1 MTVLELNSGNE
12 NQQKGQDD
20 LMSLV
25 IKTIEFARVAY
36 KNLKEKYWSAT
47 NHDKS

>member
-20 LMSLV
+20 LMSVV
-25 IKTIEFARVAY
+25 IKKKYV
-36 KNLKEKYWSAT
+36 NLPGLPTKKPGKEALIS
-47 NHDKS
+47 